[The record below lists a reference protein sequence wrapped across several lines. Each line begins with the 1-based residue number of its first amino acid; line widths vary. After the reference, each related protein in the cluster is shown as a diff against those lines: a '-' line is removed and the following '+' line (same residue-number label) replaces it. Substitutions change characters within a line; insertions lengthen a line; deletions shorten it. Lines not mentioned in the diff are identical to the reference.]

1 MSRWRQDANGA
12 TTVLGTGQPRG
23 NSLSHS
29 ANVTAEPAGGGSP
42 RHKGT
47 GSEARG
53 KEPGRRPPLEPL
65 DTREMGGHAG
75 CGGGGGG
82 SYALAWRLPRGGF
95 SPAPPPLR
103 PCVSGTGEKHGAG
116 PPSLPAVS
124 PLCELCIAPTVA
136 TGFR

>member
-75 CGGGGGG
+75 CGGG
-82 SYALAWRLPRGGF
+82 AA
-95 SPAPPPLR
+95 A
-103 PCVSGTGEKHGAG
+103 
-116 PPSLPAVS
+116 
-124 PLCELCIAPTVA
+124 A
-136 TGFR
+136 TH

>member
-12 TTVLGTGQPRG
+12 TTVLGTVLGTGQPRG

-47 GSEARG
+47 GSEARD

-65 DTREMGGHAG
+65 DTREMGGHVG
-75 CGGGGGG
+75 CGGGRRQLCT
-82 SYALAWRLPRGGF
+82 SLA
-95 SPAPPPLR
+95 APQRRIQPR
-103 PCVSGTGEKHGAG
+103 PCSPQALRVWHRGETRRRAPQLAG
-116 PPSLPAVS
+116 GLPAV
-124 PLCELCIAPTVA
+124 
-136 TGFR
+136 

>member
-75 CGGGGGG
+75 CGGGRRQLCT
-82 SYALAWRLPRGGF
+82 SLVAPQRRIQPRPSSPQALRVWHRGET
-95 SPAPPPLR
+95 R
-103 PCVSGTGEKHGAG
+103 AG